1 MNATCNSISK
11 AKKLIEKAK
20 ALQHNKARI
29 MEETLCAP
37 LRRSSRQQ
45 ALAEKKSLQNAE
57 VSPRIQLIYGIYFL

>member
-1 MNATCNSISK
+1 MNPTCNSISK

-29 MEETLCAP
+29 TEETLCTP

-45 ALAEKKSLQNAE
+45 ALAKKKILQNAE
-57 VSPRIQLIYGIYFL
+57 VSSQIAVYL